1 MNCHKLL
8 LLTALVALSPLASA
22 DESECTARI
31 EHYLALNGAP
41 HKSEISGVSQV
52 GMSADEVAAL
62 VQQKGAC
69 ATWQQLI
76 SQMMRQHGSV
86 LDGVEQMTGQP
97 APRR

>member
-1 MNCHKLL
+1 M
-8 LLTALVALSPLASA
+8 TAPS
-22 DESECTARI
+22 
-31 EHYLALNGAP
+31 LALTLLPGRYAVAQLP
-41 HKSEISGVSQV
+41 AGSTLPGSS
-52 GMSADEVAAL
+52 DEVAAL